1 MTPTWSRLESRNVD
15 RQGTSVTR
23 MAQKLLRLSSLF
35 CRRRSYVERQYILET
50 AGRAGERG
58 GGCLVGVTW
67 SAMACI
73 NCVVQ
78 ICTQNRCFQRRQ
90 QFVHRSLSS
99 FICFHCRLSF
109 DSRSLSEYCIAS
121 YSNKKRHYRGH
132 KCIKC
137 FSLLTLILLP
147 T

>member
-1 MTPTWSRLESRNVD
+1 MKQTWVEKCRPAGYVSDKN
-15 RQGTSVTR
+15 GTEITSPVITV
-23 MAQKLLRLSSLF
+23 LSSTF
-35 CRRRSYVERQYILET
+35 IRRTTIHSGDCRPR
-50 AGRAGERG
+50 GERG

-73 NCVVQ
+73 NCVVVQ